1 MTKILRDA
9 MQKVEALPTS
19 VQERIAQEL
28 IGYVDR
34 INALRAD
41 LEIGL
46 RQLDAAEGREIDFD
60 DLLRRAR
67 SAAGKS

>member
-1 MTKILRDA
+1 MRFGPIL
-9 MQKVEALPTS
+9 KL
-19 VQERIAQEL
+19 
-28 IGYVDR
+28 
-34 INALRAD
+34 
-41 LEIGL
+41 GL